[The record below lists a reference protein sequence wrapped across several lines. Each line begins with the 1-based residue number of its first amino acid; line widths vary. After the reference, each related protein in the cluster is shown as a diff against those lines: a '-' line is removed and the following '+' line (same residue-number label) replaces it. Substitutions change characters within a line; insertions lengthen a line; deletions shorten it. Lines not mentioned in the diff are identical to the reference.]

1 MQGMKRNS
9 GHDDSAAA
17 ATTAVG
23 NCAHDSLRLMDA
35 TPSEFCAELS
45 KTFRVR
51 SSEVALLRLEGGML
65 KFLFPEELKTAAAI
79 PLSGS
84 SAIAAHTAI
93 SKELERLTNFP
104 RVKHASLVQA
114 A

>member
-9 GHDDSAAA
+9 GHDNSAAA
-17 ATTAVG
+17 ATTAVE
-23 NCAHDSLRLMDA
+23 NSTHDSLPSMDA

-65 KFLFPEELKTAAAI
+65 KFLFPEELKTAGAI
-79 PLSGS
+79 PLS
-84 SAIAAHTAI
+84 HQ
-93 SKELERLTNFP
+93 RLRRT
-104 RVKHASLVQA
+104 RRSVKSLSYLITSRE
-114 A
+114 